1 MHEELDRQIWRG
13 KEVELLNLEKQL
25 RQPREK
31 KKKIKKRTKY
41 KSAKFKIGM

>member
-25 RQPREK
+25 RQPQEK
-31 KKKIKKRTKY
+31 KKKLKKKNE
-41 KSAKFKIGM
+41 I